1 MEVLE
6 TFYVK
11 LESESVVVASLSHF
25 CPFFSKLL
33 DPKMKFSSKIT
44 VKSEKVVTQ
53 LFTSMESLN
62 NIIYDD
68 ELLSKFAV
76 VLLKTLTGSRKQLRN
91 RVSQF
96 WNHTFGKKSGLDYPT
111 GLKEV
116 LAKNQM
122 KLSLLLPGLTD
133 APVSS
138 RMESFMDDTAQ
149 FPESLSSQPGIGS
162 PKLKNVANPTHTSPV
177 KIHGSFLGLSKK
189 SPKRLGS
196 PSNVLGNFL
205 ASGATKNSPKSPFK
219 NSPSSAKNVR
229 RKLPISMEDSC
240 DFVEITDSPATAKK
254 KRLLTEHQKEMRRE
268 RKELPAMYNTLDQ
281 SQDASL
287 MPCGA
292 SQDMTQMSQ
301 DNFFKLPEK
310 PPVQSV
316 VGDEASKRDDDMIS
330 KVDEKIESP
339 LPLIDTSDDN
349 PKETTADTT
358 ISNNLEGESTNY
370 TKDEEDVEEKAN
382 TSDIIPSSQTQQDPS
397 SFSSSAD
404 LQTQSMKRRKS
415 ILKSKTQD
423 TTLVGISQVIPTDVK
438 SEGSEFPKDE
448 AAEVDDS
455 KIVLL
460 SEDVELFDAPTVTK
474 PVVEDTPSDDNSTET
489 TSSPDQPPPQPTI
502 DMEAKIVVNKL
513 PNKRKRTLPTARRT
527 GHKKRRT
534 ETGSD
539 EPTSKENITPATTT
553 RGRRNS
559 IAGTRTLDKQTLSDA
574 DDVFDFSKEL
584 KKQEKVD
591 GDDKVK
597 PVGTL
602 RRSSRSSKEK
612 RKSLPTFFKTNTKS
626 STVKNENEVEDKKKD
641 VPVRPVPQLDNMI
654 NVSDKIDS
662 DDDEKPLK
670 LIAEN
675 KKVDNQFDSQEKV
688 LDDEILAIDV
698 DALQTKVQTCKDK
711 NEDIVKKTTKFS
723 NDEVKNNL
731 PKPQLEVSSL
741 SAETSL
747 SSPSLHKNVLVSSSL
762 SRSLPNVSSPLARNR
777 VHVSSPLSRNVF
789 SVSSPLSR
797 NREPVLSS
805 PVSSKQHNVCSR
817 TSSPVSSKIV
827 DDNKLVTRSP
837 YVNYSTCVPTPAL
850 PGHLPSPCAS
860 PASSILKK
868 RMGAFPPSD
877 MLDSPSPPNKVRFR
891 LFFFINL

>member
-1 MEVLE
+1 
-6 TFYVK
+6 
-11 LESESVVVASLSHF
+11 
-25 CPFFSKLL
+25 
-33 DPKMKFSSKIT
+33 
-44 VKSEKVVTQ
+44 
-53 LFTSMESLN
+53 
-62 NIIYDD
+62 
-68 ELLSKFAV
+68 
-76 VLLKTLTGSRKQLRN
+76 
-91 RVSQF
+91 
-96 WNHTFGKKSGLDYPT
+96 
-111 GLKEV
+111 
-116 LAKNQM
+116 
-122 KLSLLLPGLTD
+122 
-133 APVSS
+133 
-138 RMESFMDDTAQ
+138 
-149 FPESLSSQPGIGS
+149 
-162 PKLKNVANPTHTSPV
+162 
-177 KIHGSFLGLSKK
+177 
-189 SPKRLGS
+189 
-196 PSNVLGNFL
+196 
-205 ASGATKNSPKSPFK
+205 
-219 NSPSSAKNVR
+219 
-229 RKLPISMEDSC
+229 
-240 DFVEITDSPATAKK
+240 
-254 KRLLTEHQKEMRRE
+254 
-268 RKELPAMYNTLDQ
+268 
-281 SQDASL
+281 
-287 MPCGA
+287 
-292 SQDMTQMSQ
+292 
-301 DNFFKLPEK
+301 
-310 PPVQSV
+310 
-316 VGDEASKRDDDMIS
+316 
-330 KVDEKIESP
+330 
-339 LPLIDTSDDN
+339 
-349 PKETTADTT
+349 
-358 ISNNLEGESTNY
+358 
-370 TKDEEDVEEKAN
+370 
-382 TSDIIPSSQTQQDPS
+382 
-397 SFSSSAD
+397 
-404 LQTQSMKRRKS
+404 
-415 ILKSKTQD
+415 
-423 TTLVGISQVIPTDVK
+423 
-438 SEGSEFPKDE
+438 
-448 AAEVDDS
+448 
-455 KIVLL
+455 
-460 SEDVELFDAPTVTK
+460 TVTK
-474 PVVEDTPSDDNSTET
+474 PVVKDTPSDDNSTET

-559 IAGTRTLDKQTLSDA
+559 IAGTRTLDKQMLSDA
-574 DDVFDFSKEL
+574 DDVFNFSKEL

-741 SAETSL
+741 SAEISL
-747 SSPSLHKNVLVSSSL
+747 SSPSLHKNGIVSSPL

-827 DDNKLVTRSP
+827 DDNKL
-837 YVNYSTCVPTPAL
+837 
-850 PGHLPSPCAS
+850 
-860 PASSILKK
+860 
-868 RMGAFPPSD
+868 
-877 MLDSPSPPNKVRFR
+877 
-891 LFFFINL
+891 